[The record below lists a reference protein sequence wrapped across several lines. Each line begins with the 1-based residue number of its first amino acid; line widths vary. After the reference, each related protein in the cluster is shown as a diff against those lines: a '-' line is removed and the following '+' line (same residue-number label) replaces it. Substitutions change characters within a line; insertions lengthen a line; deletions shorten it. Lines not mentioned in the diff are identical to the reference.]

1 MAVLSLILHFE
12 HTSKLLARR
21 AQHNQL
27 FVMDMLYAVLR
38 CFSLPPLRVHLV
50 PGKENLGKAW
60 TIPQP
65 SLSHMQAAK
74 RLHLLVERK
83 NIAEITRF
91 NSLSKNQE
99 PAVTQSP
106 KPAG

>member
-50 PGKENLGKAW
+50 PGKKNVKKEKKKKKKKKGKKKQ
-60 TIPQP
+60 QP
-65 SLSHMQAAK
+65 
-74 RLHLLVERK
+74 
-83 NIAEITRF
+83 T
-91 NSLSKNQE
+91 
-99 PAVTQSP
+99 
-106 KPAG
+106 